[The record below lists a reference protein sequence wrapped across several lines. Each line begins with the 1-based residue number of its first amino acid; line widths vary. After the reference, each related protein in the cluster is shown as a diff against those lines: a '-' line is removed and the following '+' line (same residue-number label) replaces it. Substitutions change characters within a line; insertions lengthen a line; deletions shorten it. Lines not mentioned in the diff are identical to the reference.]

1 VSALEFA
8 VLDARAEAHA
18 AVPTLVLRVHI
29 RETTGAVVHAV
40 ALKCQIRI
48 EPQRR
53 AYAPDEEAR
62 LYDLFGEVP
71 QWGDSVRPFLWTHV
85 DTVLTG
91 FRDETAI
98 DLPVPCAYDL
108 EVAGARY
115 LEALGD
121 GDVPLLLLFSGTV
134 FTKGELGFS
143 AEMIAWDRDATF
155 RMPVPVWR
163 SVMDQYYPCSG
174 WLRLHRDTLDGLRR
188 FKSTRGLATWDQT
201 IERLLEVAGVAGD
214 GARPA

>member
-1 VSALEFA
+1 MSALEFA
-8 VLDARAEAHA
+8 VLGARPEAHA
-18 AVPTLVLRVHI
+18 AVPTLALRLRVA
-29 RETTGAVVHAV
+29 ETTGAVVHAM

-53 AYAPDEEAR
+53 AYGPDEEER
-62 LYDLFGEVP
+62 LYDLFGEAP

-85 DTVLTG
+85 DTVVTG
-91 FRDETAI
+91 FRDETEV
-98 DLPVPCAYDL
+98 DLMVPCAYDL

-121 GDVPLLLLFSGTV
+121 GDVPLVLLFSGTL

-143 AEMIAWDRDATF
+143 AEPIAWDREASF
-155 RMPVPVWR
+155 RMPVAVWR
-163 SVMDQYYPCSG
+163 AVMDLYYPGSG

-188 FKSTRGLATWDQT
+188 FKSARGLATWDQA
-201 IERLLEVAGVAGD
+201 IERLLKEAQAGG
-214 GARPA
+214 GPS

>member
-1 VSALEFA
+1 VSALELA
-8 VLDARAEAHA
+8 VVGARVEPHA
-18 AVPTLVLRVHI
+18 AVPTLALRLRI
-29 RETTGAVVHAV
+29 AETTGAVVHAI

-53 AYAPDEEAR
+53 AYGPAEEER
-62 LYDLFGEVP
+62 LYDLFGEAP

-85 DTVLTG
+85 DAVLTG
-91 FRDETAI
+91 FRGETEV
-98 DLPVPCAYDL
+98 DLPVPCAYDI

-121 GDVPLLLLFSGTV
+121 GEVPLVLLFSGTV

-143 AEMIAWDRDATF
+143 AEPIAWDREASYRLPVAT
-155 RMPVPVWR
+155 WR
-163 SVMDQYYPCSG
+163 AVMDRYYPASG

-188 FKSTRGLATWDQT
+188 FKSARGLATWDQA
-201 IERLLEVAGVAGD
+201 IERLLKEIEGD
-214 GARPA
+214 GR